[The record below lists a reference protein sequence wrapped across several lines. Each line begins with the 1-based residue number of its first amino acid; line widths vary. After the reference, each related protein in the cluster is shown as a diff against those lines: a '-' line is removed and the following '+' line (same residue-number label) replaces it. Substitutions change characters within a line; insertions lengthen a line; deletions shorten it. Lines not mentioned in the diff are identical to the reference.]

1 MIDKAFDKLFE
12 KSYYDKPIGYATQK
26 ELAYKFWK
34 QSRIDTLGE
43 IKKKIKIRLKGVKSM
58 IISEWVYEV
67 IDTEL
72 KKGGESRLELSRDY
86 TNFEEE
92 IE

>member
-1 MIDKAFDKLFE
+1 MIDKAFDKWVNKEHKRTKKGGSAITKKEIRSIYNEPFTA
-12 KSYYDKPIGYATQK
+12 GY
-26 ELAYKFWK
+26 K

-72 KKGGESRLELSRDY
+72 KKTRE
-86 TNFEEE
+86 
-92 IE
+92 